1 MVPSQFLRL
10 RFSLFLVFVSQ
21 VRATV
26 WEERGRPPVR
36 DQGHAAGAGSQLGN
50 PVSAALLSKAQYSSA
65 VATQSLC
72 TLSRHVVGSHW
83 APSRHRQFGQGLM
96 FSLCV
101 FRGLFSVGGCLCG
114 VQSHCAVRQA
124 ARVLQKVD
132 SRRNTRGSPSVAR
145 STLSLSLYARRHCAH
160 VSLSLYVLCHSMQ
173 VLVSGDEQTTF
184 SRLSCQLSPRSMWC
198 EQSSLPGG
206 NQLRTGKLC
215 HLRLLP
221 NWKQAKPAQ

>member
-1 MVPSQFLRL
+1 M
-10 RFSLFLVFVSQ
+10 
-21 VRATV
+21 
-26 WEERGRPPVR
+26 R

-145 STLSLSLYARRHCAH
+145 STLSQCPPCHCRCTHAVTVRTCHCLCTYSVTACKCLFLGTSRPHFLGSLASYRLGACGVSKAVCQEAINLEQGSCAIFACFQIGSRQNRHNSHRCSRMIAC
-160 VSLSLYVLCHSMQ
+160 Y
-173 VLVSGDEQTTF
+173 QTV
-184 SRLSCQLSPRSMWC
+184 
-198 EQSSLPGG
+198 PGEE
-206 NQLRTGKLC
+206 
-215 HLRLLP
+215 
-221 NWKQAKPAQ
+221 